1 MSLYFDFL
9 KKILQKQPG
18 SVCDATSL
26 TENVKTNPLEF
37 FHARSANTVLGFKM
51 YLHDWLINSFKRHWR
66 VWLPRFCMD
75 RQWIAVDPT
84 VCLSVSFR
92 YVLSDQEHRE
102 LGGKWKTLTLRCPQ
116 KVLLILNA
124 LGCELIAGK
133 DFCSCLTYKAWMC
146 LCAQQQLHDEG
157 WGPED
162 WVCRI
167 LNSPSA
173 WEQGSQPFLSSS
185 GALAQ
190 DHWRE
195 HRAAPC
201 SWQACQV
208 CCHLGT
214 PPAPGPWGDLCLT
227 P

>member
-1 MSLYFDFL
+1 
-9 KKILQKQPG
+9 
-18 SVCDATSL
+18 
-26 TENVKTNPLEF
+26 
-37 FHARSANTVLGFKM
+37 
-51 YLHDWLINSFKRHWR
+51 
-66 VWLPRFCMD
+66 MD

-146 LCAQQQLHDEG
+146 RCAQQQLHDEG

-173 WEQGSQPFLSSS
+173 
-185 GALAQ
+185 
-190 DHWRE
+190 
-195 HRAAPC
+195 
-201 SWQACQV
+201 
-208 CCHLGT
+208 
-214 PPAPGPWGDLCLT
+214 
-227 P
+227 